1 MVLLNC
7 SHQGLPVLRPVLL
20 ALLLSSAMSCIP
32 LFINIA
38 QARAIADTD
47 APVIE
52 LEPRD
57 ESTVDRSQVFT
68 ALVADDRQLKDVI
81 LYHRRAGQQ
90 AFVRATMQPLANSGY
105 YTISIKTDPSDTR
118 AIEYYLQARDESGNR
133 TVSGYAFDPYRRV
146 LVLPPMVINPSIAS
160 PPVTRRDPQRT
171 GAGTSNHTTRWW
183 AVALGVLT
191 VGALPSLA
199 NNDSSGGGGDSGDD
213 PIGVPVTFNI
223 QRP

>member
-1 MVLLNC
+1 MR
-7 SHQGLPVLRPVLL
+7 RPVLL
-20 ALLLSSAMSCIP
+20 ALLLSSALSCIP
-32 LFINIA
+32 LFINVA
-38 QARAIADTD
+38 QARVIADTNS
-47 APVIE
+47 PVIE
-52 LEPRD
+52 LEPLD
-57 ESTVDRSQVFT
+57 ESTADRSQVFT

-90 AFVRATMQPLANSGY
+90 AFVAATMLPLGNSGY
-105 YTISIKTDPSDTR
+105 YTVSIKTSPTDTR

-146 LVLPPMVINPSIAS
+146 LVSPPMLIHPARAS
-160 PPVTRRDPQRT
+160 PPVAIREPQRT
-171 GAGTSNHTTRWW
+171 GAGTGNHTTRWW

-191 VGALPSLA
+191 VGALTSLA
-199 NNDSSGGGGDSGDD
+199 NNDSRGGGGDSGGE